1 MSKINDLDL
10 KNWKGLTDIWTDSL
24 WIIEKRDNSGAHSGH
39 YHGNFVP
46 QIPHQ
51 LLSRYTKAGDFVLDP
66 FAGSG
71 TTLIEAQRMNRNSI
85 GIELQPQVTMEAIGR
100 IHSERKDGIVAD
112 TFVDDSRTFDTN
124 RILTTYNINAV
135 QFIIYHPP
143 YWDIIKFS
151 EDRNDL
157 SNSPTL
163 EDFIEN
169 FKKVVC
175 NTIPLLEKGR
185 YCAVVI
191 GDKYAN
197 GQIIPLGF
205 YCMQAMQQEG
215 LTLKATIVKNFGET
229 KGKANQEALW
239 RRRALQNGL
248 YIFKHEYIFIF
259 KKETV
264 K

>member
-1 MSKINDLDL
+1 MNKINDLDMS
-10 KNWKGLTDIWTDSL
+10 KWKDINDVWLDSL
-24 WIIEKRDNSGAHSGH
+24 WIIPQRDNSGAHDGH

-51 LLSRYTKAGDFVLDP
+51 LLTRYPKAGDFVLDP

-71 TTLIEAQRMNRNSI
+71 TTLIEAQRMGRNSI
-85 GIELQPQVTMEAIGR
+85 GIELQLNVATEAIKR
-100 IHSERKDGIVAD
+100 IHSEPKEGIIAD

-124 RILTTYNINAV
+124 RILSTYNIKNV

-151 EDRNDL
+151 EDENDL
-157 SNSPTL
+157 SNSKTL
-163 EDFIEN
+163 ESFIEN
-169 FKKVVC
+169 FRLVVR
-175 NTIPLLEKGR
+175 NTSAILEKGR
-185 YCAVVI
+185 YCAIVI

-197 GQIIPLGF
+197 SQLVPLGF

-215 LTLKATIVKNFGET
+215 LTLKATIVKNFEET
-229 KGKANQEALW
+229 KGKANQKALW
-239 RRRALQNGL
+239 RQRALQNGL
-248 YIFKHEYIFIF
+248 YLFKHEYIFLF
-259 KKETV
+259 KKE

>member
-1 MSKINDLDL
+1 MNCINDLDMS
-10 KNWKGLTDIWTDSL
+10 KWKELTDIWTDSL
-24 WIIEKRDNSGAHSGH
+24 WIIPQRDNSGAHSGH

-51 LLSRYTKAGDFVLDP
+51 LLTRYTKTGDFVLDP

-71 TTLIEAQRMNRNSI
+71 TTLIEAQRMGRNSI
-85 GIELQPQVTMEAIGR
+85 GIELQPDVAMEAIGR
-100 IHSERKDGIVAD
+100 IHSEQKEGVIAD

-124 RILTTYNINAV
+124 RILDMYKIKNV

-151 EDRNDL
+151 EDANDL
-157 SNSPTL
+157 SNSKNL
-163 EDFIEN
+163 EDFIDN
-169 FKKVVC
+169 FRQVVK
-175 NTIPLLEKGR
+175 NTSTILEKGR

-197 GQIIPLGF
+197 SQLVPLGF

-215 LTLKATIVKNFGET
+215 LTLKATIVKNFEET
-229 KGKANQEALW
+229 KGKANQKALW
-239 RRRALQNGL
+239 KQRALKNGL
-248 YIFKHEYIFIF
+248 YLFKHEYIFVF
-259 KKETV
+259 KKE

>member
-1 MSKINDLDL
+1 MTK
-10 KNWKGLTDIWTDSL
+10 WKELTDVWTDSL
-24 WIIEKRDNSGAHSGH
+24 WVIPQRDNSGAHDGH

-51 LLSRYTKAGDFVLDP
+51 LLTRYTKAGDFVLDP

-71 TTLIEAQRMNRNSI
+71 TTLIEAQRMGRNSI
-85 GIELQPQVTMEAIGR
+85 GIELQPDVAMEAIWR
-100 IHSERKDGIVAD
+100 IHSEQKDGIIAD

-124 RILTTYNINAV
+124 RILDTYKIKNV

-151 EDRNDL
+151 EDANDL
-157 SNSPTL
+157 SNSKNL
-163 EDFIEN
+163 EEFLDN
-169 FKKVVC
+169 FRQVVK
-175 NTIPLLEKGR
+175 NTSAILEKGR

-197 GQIIPLGF
+197 SQLVPLGF

-215 LTLKATIVKNFGET
+215 LTLKATIVKNFEET
-229 KGKANQEALW
+229 KGKANQKALW
-239 RRRALQNGL
+239 KQRALKNGL
-248 YIFKHEYIFIF
+248 YLFKHEYIFVF
-259 KKETV
+259 KKQKGV
-264 K
+264 

>member
-1 MSKINDLDL
+1 MGKINDLDMS
-10 KNWKGLTDIWTDSL
+10 NWKELTDVWTDSL
-24 WIIEKRDNSGAHSGH
+24 WIISNRDNSGAHDGH

-71 TTLIEAQRMNRNSI
+71 TTLIEAQRMGRNSI
-85 GIELQPQVTMEAIGR
+85 GIELQPSVAAESIGR
-100 IHSERKDGIVAD
+100 IHSEQKEGIIAD
-112 TFVDDSRTFDTN
+112 TFVDDSRTFDTK
-124 RILTTYNINAV
+124 RILETYNINSV

-151 EDRNDL
+151 EDENDL
-157 SNSPTL
+157 SNSTSL
-163 EDFIEN
+163 DEFINN
-169 FKKVVC
+169 FRQVVR
-175 NTIPLLEKGR
+175 NTSAILEKGR

-197 GQIIPLGF
+197 SQLVPLGF

-215 LTLKATIVKNFGET
+215 LTLKATIVKNFEET
-229 KGKANQEALW
+229 KGKANQKALW
-239 RRRALQNGL
+239 RQRALQNGL
-248 YIFKHEYIFIF
+248 YLFKHEYIFVF
-259 KKETV
+259 KKE

>member
-1 MSKINDLDL
+1 MDKINDLNL
-10 KNWKGLTDIWTDSL
+10 EKWKELTDIWTDSL
-24 WIIEKRDNSGAHSGH
+24 WIIQNRDNSGAHSGH

-51 LLSRYTKAGDFVLDP
+51 LLARYTKAGDFVLDP

-85 GIELQPQVTMEAIGR
+85 GIELQLQVAMEAIGR
-100 IHSERKDGIVAD
+100 IHSEQKDGVVAD
-112 TFVDDSRTFDTN
+112 TFVDDSRTFDIN
-124 RILTTYNINAV
+124 RIKTTYNIDNV

-151 EDRNDL
+151 EDKNDL

-169 FKKVVC
+169 YRKVVR
-175 NTIPLLEKGR
+175 NTVPLLEKSR

-191 GDKYAN
+191 GDKYASS
-197 GQIIPLGF
+197 QIIPLGF
-205 YCMQAMQQEG
+205 CCMQAMQQEG
-215 LTLKATIVKNFGET
+215 LTLKANIVKNFGET
-229 KGKANQEALW
+229 KGKVNQEALW

-248 YIFKHEYIFIF
+248 YIFKHEYIFVF
-259 KKETV
+259 KKE

>member
-1 MSKINDLDL
+1 MGKINDLDL
-10 KNWKGLTDIWTDSL
+10 KNWKELTDIWTDSL
-24 WIIEKRDNSGAHSGH
+24 WIIQNRDNSGAHSGH

-51 LLSRYTKAGDFVLDP
+51 LLSRYTKTGDFILDP

-85 GIELQPQVTMEAIGR
+85 GIELQPQVAMEAIGR
-100 IHSERKDGIVAD
+100 IHSEQKGGIVAD
-112 TFVDDSRTFDTN
+112 TFVDDSRTFDIN
-124 RILTTYNINAV
+124 RIKTTYNIDTV

-151 EDRNDL
+151 EDSNDL

-169 FKKVVC
+169 FKKVVS
-175 NTIPLLEKGR
+175 NTSTILEKGR

-205 YCMQAMQQEG
+205 YCMQAMQQDG
-215 LTLKATIVKNFGET
+215 LTLKATIVKNFEET
-229 KGKANQEALW
+229 KGKANQKALW
-239 RRRALQNGL
+239 RRRALENGL
-248 YIFKHEYIFIF
+248 YIFKHEYIFVF
-259 KKETV
+259 KKE

>member
-1 MSKINDLDL
+1 MNKINDLDMT
-10 KNWKGLTDIWTDSL
+10 KWKELTDVWTDSL
-24 WIIEKRDNSGAHSGH
+24 WIISQRDNSGAHDGH

-51 LLSRYTKAGDFVLDP
+51 LLIRYTKAGDFVLDP

-71 TTLIEAQRMNRNSI
+71 TTLIEAQRMGRNSI
-85 GIELQPQVTMEAIGR
+85 GIELQPSVAAEAIGR
-100 IHSERKDGIVAD
+100 IHSEQKKGIIAD

-124 RILTTYNINAV
+124 RILDTYKIKNV

-151 EDRNDL
+151 EDANDL
-157 SNSPTL
+157 SNSKS
-163 EDFIEN
+163 IEEFLDN
-169 FKKVVC
+169 FRQVVK
-175 NTIPLLEKGR
+175 NTSAILEKGR

-197 GQIIPLGF
+197 SQLVPLGF

-215 LTLKATIVKNFGET
+215 LTLKATIVKNFEET
-229 KGKANQEALW
+229 KGKTNQRALW
-239 RRRALQNGL
+239 QQRALKNGL
-248 YIFKHEYIFIF
+248 YLFKHEYIFVF
-259 KKETV
+259 KKE

>member
-1 MSKINDLDL
+1 MAKINDLDL
-10 KNWKGLTDIWTDSL
+10 ENWKELTDVWTDSL
-24 WIIEKRDNSGAHSGH
+24 WIIPTRDNSGAHSGH

-51 LLSRYTKAGDFVLDP
+51 LLARYTKAGDYVLDP

-85 GIELQPQVTMEAIGR
+85 GIELQSEVAAEAIGR
-100 IHSERKDGIVAD
+100 IHSEQKDGIVAD
-112 TFVDDSRTFDTN
+112 TFVDDSRTFDIN
-124 RILTTYNINAV
+124 RIKTIYKIDNV

-151 EDRNDL
+151 EDGNDL

-163 EDFIEN
+163 EDFLDN
-169 FKKVVC
+169 FKKVVR
-175 NTIPLLEKGR
+175 NTVPLLEKGR

-205 YCMQAMQQEG
+205 YCMQTAQQEG

-229 KGKANQEALW
+229 KGKANQQALW

-248 YIFKHEYIFIF
+248 YIFKHEYIFVF
-259 KKETV
+259 KKE